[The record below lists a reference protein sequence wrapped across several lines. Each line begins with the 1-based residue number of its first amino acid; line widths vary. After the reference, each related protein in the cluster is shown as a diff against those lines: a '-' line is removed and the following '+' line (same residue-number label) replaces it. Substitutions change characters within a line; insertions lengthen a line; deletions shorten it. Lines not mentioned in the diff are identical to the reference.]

1 MKSCTLQYLVT
12 LLSVVIMG
20 SQYANAQIISNT
32 TLNTDFA
39 AQVKSI
45 DEFICRFN
53 GTEANPEIKKD
64 TNWRTNNLM
73 ALFDYQMDRT
83 GLSDNEFRNLLTGFV
98 NQVIA
103 NNVTIQI
110 TDAAMWAEAKSCIT
124 IDEKKI
130 SITLVLQSETYNEN
144 LVRWAIVGVRGL
156 TQADIIDTTKY
167 FPISPVEHELHFMS
181 LDDIFQRNHSEI
193 MGYRGKDV
201 HIDELSVLLALAM
214 VGKIRFNEVD
224 KLTIHCLE
232 VPGYVFTINEQI
244 RSGNNSGW
252 LISKLI
258 TLKEK
263 DKKQYIQKLLNR

>member
-201 HIDELSVLLALAM
+201 HI
-214 VGKIRFNEVD
+214 
-224 KLTIHCLE
+224 
-232 VPGYVFTINEQI
+232 EQTV
-244 RSGNNSGW
+244 N
-252 LISKLI
+252 
-258 TLKEK
+258 
-263 DKKQYIQKLLNR
+263 